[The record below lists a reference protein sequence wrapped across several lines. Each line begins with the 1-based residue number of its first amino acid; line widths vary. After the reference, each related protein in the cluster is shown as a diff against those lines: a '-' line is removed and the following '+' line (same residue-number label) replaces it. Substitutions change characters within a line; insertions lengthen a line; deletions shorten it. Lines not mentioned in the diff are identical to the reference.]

1 MKLAWATDA
10 WKDYV
15 YWQEQDRR
23 MALRINELIKACL
36 RTPFSGKGKPEP
48 LRYTLKG
55 LWSRRINGEHRLVYS
70 VTDEALLIIACR
82 YHY

>member
-1 MKLAWATDA
+1 MKLIWAADA
-10 WKDYV
+10 WKDYLW
-15 YWQEQDRR
+15 WQEHDRSV
-23 MALRINELIKACL
+23 LTRINELIKECL

-48 LRYTLKG
+48 LRHTLKG
-55 LWSRRINGEHRLVYS
+55 LWSRRVTGEHRLVYK